1 MSCEQNTIVQENLI
15 DKVESM
21 TVTQFQ
27 DAIDK
32 AGIEGNTV
40 IDSMVEQLVEKLF
53 EDMSQ

>member
-1 MSCEQNTIVQENLI
+1 MSCEQNTIVKENLI

-32 AGIEGNTV
+32 AGSEGNTV